1 MEQRPPRVPKLAWV
15 QEEEE
20 EESPG
25 AAPEVETEEMQEF
38 QPLEEEAAVD
48 QTQEQDLACGLF
60 HKTPAQE
67 ETSVMGTGSMED
79 GDIYTSDTSAAM
91 MEFILEEGVSIPEQV
106 PAMVR
111 YIHQCLM
118 ANESAD
124 SRLGRTLLDLT
135 EAQPADVVTA
145 LLRVAPT
152 CDRAAV
158 TMWKTIMCSSRTV
171 EPVMQILLDVL
182 RTWPEHSKCTSD
194 GDNTGVFAL
203 AATVVMWK
211 FLQVPCVPRVVNVY
225 FPRLVVHLLF
235 QVFFST
241 LDISEDL
248 NAFWKGCQEQ
258 HGLAISPSRFA
269 VRALKSLLCRMHYEQ
284 VVLSME
290 RKCGWDTLLCAD
302 THHHAVGLL
311 AREISC
317 VSRRLCSRIARYL
330 LRVLSTQEARW
341 DLPALAFLVEVS
353 PMARTAS
360 LQSCLP
366 PLCPLIAAAAWDG
379 AHALGCRL

>member
-20 EESPG
+20 EEGPG

-38 QPLEEEAAVD
+38 QPLEEGWESVGDLEQRPPRVPKLAWVEKEEEEGPGAVPEVETEEVQEFQPLEEDAAVD

-79 GDIYTSDTSAAM
+79 GDVYTSDTSAAM
-91 MEFILEEGVSIPEQV
+91 LEFILEEGVSIPEQV

-203 AATVVMWK
+203 AVSFCNWPLLTPWPTASPTAL
-211 FLQVPCVPRVVNVY
+211 FPPSPTASPCFRDWAETWPRGSFRGTRRGAPQG
-225 FPRLVVHLLF
+225 FP
-235 QVFFST
+235 
-241 LDISEDL
+241 
-248 NAFWKGCQEQ
+248 
-258 HGLAISPSRFA
+258 LALPC
-269 VRALKSLLCRMHYEQ
+269 RAQALPH
-284 VVLSME
+284 
-290 RKCGWDTLLCAD
+290 
-302 THHHAVGLL
+302 
-311 AREISC
+311 
-317 VSRRLCSRIARYL
+317 RYL
-330 LRVLSTQEARW
+330 GTGHYPWV
-341 DLPALAFLVEVS
+341 
-353 PMARTAS
+353 
-360 LQSCLP
+360 
-366 PLCPLIAAAAWDG
+366 LCPL
-379 AHALGCRL
+379 